1 VDLKMM
7 KGGSVRHY
15 LALVHKDP
23 HSAFGISFPDLP
35 AVFSAADVEEDLLR
49 NAIEALRLW
58 ADDEALPTPSP
69 HAEILARPE
78 VREELAAGAFL
89 IRVPLIEDDTRT
101 VRANITMEA
110 GTLAAIDMA
119 AKQRGLTRSAFLASC
134 ARKEIERSA

>member
-1 VDLKMM
+1 M
-7 KGGSVRHY
+7 
-15 LALVHKDP
+15 ALVHKDP
-23 HSAFGISFPDLP
+23 QSAFGISFPDLP
-35 AVFSAADVEEDLLR
+35 SVFSAADDEGDLLT

-58 ADDEALPTPSP
+58 AEDEPLPEPSS
-69 HAEILARPE
+69 HAEILARADI
-78 VREELAAGAFL
+78 RQDLSDGAFL

-110 GTLAAIDMA
+110 GTLAAIDIA

>member
-1 VDLKMM
+1 MRYYV
-7 KGGSVRHY
+7 
-15 LALVHKDP
+15 ALVHKDP
-23 HSAFGISFPDLP
+23 ESAFGVSFPDLP
-35 AVFSAADVEEDLLR
+35 SVFSAADDEEEIVP
-49 NAIEALRLW
+49 NAVDALRLLAEDEELPVPSSH
-58 ADDEALPTPSP
+58 AD
-69 HAEILARPE
+69 ILARAD
-78 VREELAAGAFL
+78 VRQELKEGGFL